1 MTESLVHYAA
11 KPVTKLQLVT
21 QISIPFFK
29 PHGLWLSVE
38 GNGDGWKDWC
48 EGEKFNL
55 SALSYAHDV
64 VLSPK
69 ANILRLSKADDIY
82 SFGSEF
88 PANESNSFRMHID
101 WPAVARKY
109 QGIIIAP
116 YIWEVRLEPSAGWYY
131 AWDCASGCV
140 WDVAAIESI
149 TLRAA
154 AP

>member
-1 MTESLVHYAA
+1 MTETLVHYAA
-11 KPVTKLQLVT
+11 APVEKLHSVQ
-21 QISIPFFK
+21 QIAIPFFK
-29 PHGLWLSVE
+29 PRGLWLSVE

-48 EGEKFNL
+48 EGETFNL
-55 SALSYAHDV
+55 SALAYAHDV
-64 VLSPK
+64 VLTPA
-69 ANILRLSKADDIY
+69 ANILRLSKPEDIDVFSSQY
-82 SFGSEF
+82 STKKPGLFFSV
-88 PANESNSFRMHID
+88 N
-101 WPAVARKY
+101 WPAVAQKY

-116 YIWEVRLEPSAGWYY
+116 YIWERRLSPGNEWYY